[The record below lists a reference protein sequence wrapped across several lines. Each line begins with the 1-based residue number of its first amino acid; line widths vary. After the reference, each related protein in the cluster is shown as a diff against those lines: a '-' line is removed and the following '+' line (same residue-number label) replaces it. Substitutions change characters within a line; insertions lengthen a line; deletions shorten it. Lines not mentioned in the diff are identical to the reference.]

1 MRKYPPAGNIMR
13 ICTKKYV
20 IPGTDVKIDEGT
32 PIMIPGFSLQNDP
45 QYFPEPENFDPER
58 FSEPNALHNYQYVH
72 MPFGDGPRQ
81 CIGNIDSIIYF
92 RVNDLKIFLC
102 CRQQIR
108 SDSDENGARRDFEQI
123 RHVCKRANQ
132 ISTCI

>member
-1 MRKYPPAGNIMR
+1 MRKYPPAGNLIR

-32 PIMIPGFSLQNDP
+32 PVVIPAYSLQNDP
-45 QYFPEPENFDPER
+45 QFFPEPENFDPER

-81 CIGNIDSIIYF
+81 CIGNIW
-92 RVNDLKIFLC
+92 LPL
-102 CRQQIR
+102 
-108 SDSDENGARRDFEQI
+108 
-123 RHVCKRANQ
+123 
-132 ISTCI
+132 ISM